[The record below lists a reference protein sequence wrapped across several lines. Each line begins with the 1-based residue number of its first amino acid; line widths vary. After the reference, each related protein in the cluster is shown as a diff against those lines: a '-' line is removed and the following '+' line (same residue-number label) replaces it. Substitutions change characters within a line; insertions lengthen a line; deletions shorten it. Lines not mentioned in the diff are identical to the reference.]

1 MKKVDKNSPKMMKKE
16 QQFTKKLH
24 KLIVVKNSK

>member
-16 QQFTKKLH
+16 QQFTKK
-24 KLIVVKNSK
+24 NSTN